1 MQGTKT
7 KEPKNTNKDNLN
19 ESPRSPESKKN
30 KPKAKDP
37 SEIQRKDVII
47 IGDSILNG
55 LSEQGLRKRHNV
67 KIRAHSGATSLDIK
81 DHIRP
86 IIRRKP
92 DCVLIHCGTNDLT
105 KKDPINTTETIK
117 EIIPE
122 VKKESPYTAV
132 ALSSLTIRKDRQG
145 MSNKIDIL
153 NKSLKKLTKEE
164 EILIVDNSNI
174 DTACLRARQLHL
186 NRKGVSTL
194 ARIMYFQT
202 MIKIVNMKVLL
213 EKINQ
218 MKLRTI

>member
-1 MQGTKT
+1 
-7 KEPKNTNKDNLN
+7 
-19 ESPRSPESKKN
+19 
-30 KPKAKDP
+30 
-37 SEIQRKDVII
+37 
-47 IGDSILNG
+47 
-55 LSEQGLRKRHNV
+55 V
-67 KIRAHSGATSLDIK
+67 KIRAHSGATSLDSK

-117 EIIPE
+117 EIISD

-145 MSNKIDIL
+145 MSNKIDVL
-153 NKSLKKLTKEE
+153 NKSLRKLAKEE

-174 DTACLRARQLHL
+174 DTACLSARQLHL

-194 ARIMYFQT
+194 ARNF
-202 MIKIVNMKVLL
+202 
-213 EKINQ
+213 INF
-218 MKLRTI
+218 LDNI

>member
-1 MQGTKT
+1 M
-7 KEPKNTNKDNLN
+7 
-19 ESPRSPESKKN
+19 
-30 KPKAKDP
+30 
-37 SEIQRKDVII
+37 
-47 IGDSILNG
+47 
-55 LSEQGLRKRHNV
+55 
-67 KIRAHSGATSLDIK
+67 DIK

-117 EIIPE
+117 EIISD

-145 MSNKIDIL
+145 MSNKIDVL
-153 NKSLKKLTKEE
+153 NKSLRKLAKEE

-174 DTACLRARQLHL
+174 YTTRLSARQLHL

-194 ARIMYFQT
+194 ARNF
-202 MIKIVNMKVLL
+202 
-213 EKINQ
+213 INF
-218 MKLRTI
+218 LDNI